1 MSNELNGIQKFWAF
15 AKPIALV
22 VLAVIGYFQERLF
35 DKNVTEELFLAIII
49 LAIVLRGK
57 SIGAG
62 FVAVLRLLKKKD
74 QK

>member
-1 MSNELNGIQKFWAF
+1 MSKELNGIQKFWAF

-22 VLAVIGYFQERLF
+22 IIATIGYFQERLWPA
-35 DKNVTEELFLAIII
+35 KNITEELFLIIII

-62 FVAVLRLLKKKD
+62 FIAAIKAIRGK
-74 QK
+74 

>member
-1 MSNELNGIQKFWAF
+1 MSKELSGIQKGWAF

-22 VLAVIGYFQERLF
+22 VIAVIGYFQERLF
-35 DKNVTEELFLAIII
+35 DKDISEELFLAIII

-62 FVAVLRLLKKKD
+62 FVAAIKAIRKK
-74 QK
+74 